1 MLSSSEIEKRY
12 DEMYDL
18 MSELMDVVTD
28 AMKRIKKLEERM
40 GAARAPSKEQPR

>member
-1 MLSSSEIEKRY
+1 MLSSPEIEKRY

-28 AMKRIKKLEERM
+28 AMKRIKKLEERL
-40 GAARAPSKEQPR
+40 GADAGRA